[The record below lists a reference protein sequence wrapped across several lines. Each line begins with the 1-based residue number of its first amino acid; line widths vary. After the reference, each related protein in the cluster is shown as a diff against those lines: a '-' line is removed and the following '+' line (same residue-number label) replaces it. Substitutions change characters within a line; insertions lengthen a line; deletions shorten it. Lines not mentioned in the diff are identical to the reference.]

1 MKRSDG
7 VKIAI
12 LGLGNVGSNFLRILD
27 ESKKHLEES
36 CGNTLE
42 LKYAADSR
50 HVVKI
55 DCSRTVK
62 DLTEAKRSGD
72 ISASFQKVELKDVL
86 ESDIDVLVD
95 MSAASKDGKREMEIY
110 KGAFERG
117 IHVVTA
123 NKSPLALHWKEIVPE
138 ARKRGVRILYES
150 TVAGGVPLFNFVR
163 YSCGPSQVQ
172 GFRGIVSLTAN
183 FVLKMM
189 LDGKSFE
196 EAVKVA
202 QEMGVAEADYTDDTS
217 GLDAARKCV
226 IVANALFG
234 EELSLKDIRYS
245 GIPEL
250 DEKEIEANGR
260 QLRLI
265 TEVKK
270 ENGKVTISTGFQ
282 KLVQED
288 YLLTLG
294 ESSLGYE
301 VSTDNNGILRV
312 ASAHDGPRETAS
324 GVMNDVLIL
333 ARETRTG

>member
-1 MKRSDG
+1 M
-7 VKIAI
+7 AI

-27 ESKKHLEES
+27 ESRKHLEES
-36 CGNTLE
+36 CGSGLE
-42 LKYAADSR
+42 LKFAADSR
-50 HVVKI
+50 HVVKLEPV
-55 DCSRTVK
+55 DSLK
-62 DLTEAKRSGD
+62 KLLEAKSSGD
-72 ISASFQKVELKDVL
+72 ISSHFSKVDLKEVL

-95 MSAASKDGKREMEIY
+95 MSAASKDGMREMEIY
-110 KGAFERG
+110 RSAFERG
-117 IHVVTA
+117 IHIVTA
-123 NKSPLALHWKEIVPE
+123 NKSPLALHWKEIVPY
-138 ARKRGVRILYES
+138 AAKHGLRILHES
-150 TVAGGVPLFNFVR
+150 TVAGGVPLFNFAR
-163 YSCGPSQVQ
+163 YSCGPSQVK

-189 LDGKSFE
+189 LDGKTFE
-196 EAVKVA
+196 EAVRIA

-234 EELSLKDIRYS
+234 EQLSLKEISYS

-250 DEKEIEANGR
+250 SDEDIKHHGR
-260 QLRLI
+260 ELRLV
-265 TEVKK
+265 TEVKR
-270 ENGKVTISTGFQ
+270 EGGKVAVSSGFQ
-282 KLVQED
+282 RLKAD
-288 YLLTLG
+288 DFLLTLG

-301 VSTDNNGILRV
+301 ISTDNNGILRV